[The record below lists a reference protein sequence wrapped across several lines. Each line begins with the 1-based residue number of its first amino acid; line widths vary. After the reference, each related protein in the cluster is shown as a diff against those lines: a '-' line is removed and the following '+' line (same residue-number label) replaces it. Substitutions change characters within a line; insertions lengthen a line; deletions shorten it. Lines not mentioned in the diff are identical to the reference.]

1 MTASTSTPS
10 RPSYAEPVLLALTV
24 VTGLVDSVSYLALG
38 RVFTANM
45 TGNVVLLGFAAAGAQ
60 GLSVVRSGTALGAF
74 LVGAVIGG
82 RIAIKSRVGVW
93 HPRTALAFGA
103 EAALFLAAMGVAVGQ
118 SSGFAGETE
127 RLFAIIILTGLA
139 MGMRNATVR
148 SLAVPDHTTTVL
160 TLTLARL
167 AADSHLAGSEN
178 QRWVSRASSVVTMF
192 AGAAVGTLLL
202 RHSVMMPLA
211 IAGGV
216 STLCTALVFVKVRGG
231 EPYPEPGAGSG
242 VDTGVD

>member
-1 MTASTSTPS
+1 MTSISSTPS
-10 RPSYAEPVLLALTV
+10 HPSYAEPVLLALTV
-24 VTGLVDSVSYLALG
+24 VTGLVDAVSYLALG

-82 RIAIKSRVGVW
+82 RMAQKTQVGVW
-93 HPRTALAFGA
+93 HSWTSFAFGT
-103 EAALFLAAMGVAVGQ
+103 EAVLFLTAMGVAIGQ
-118 SSGFAGETE
+118 QSGFPNETG

-167 AADSHLAGSEN
+167 AADSHLAGGDN
-178 QRWVSRASSVVTMF
+178 HRWASRASSVVTMF
-192 AGAAVGTLLL
+192 AGAGVGAGLL
-202 RHSVMMPLA
+202 RHSVMLPLA
-211 IAGGV
+211 IAGALSV
-216 STLCTALVFVKVRGG
+216 FCAVVVHVHVRRSEATAH
-231 EPYPEPGAGSG
+231 P
-242 VDTGVD
+242 